1 MDLSFYRGKTVLI
14 TGHTGFKG
22 TWLTRVLLEAGAQVV
37 GYALK
42 AESDF
47 FEVSQNEAEMVSIIG
62 DVCDLKHL
70 MEVFKTHQPEIVF
83 HLAAQ
88 PLVRLSYEKPVE
100 TYQTNVM
107 GTVNI
112 MECIRLNPC
121 VKSFVNVTTDKVYL
135 NTEQEY
141 AYTEEDRLDGFDPYS
156 NSKSCSELVTASYHR
171 SFDFKHCAVSTAR
184 SGNVIGGGDFAKDR
198 IIPDC
203 AKALSLNEKIV
214 VRNPK
219 STRPYQHV
227 LETLRGYLLI
237 AMKQVEDRSL
247 EGSYNIGPDDS
258 DNLQTE
264 NLVQLFCKHWG
275 QEAQYVIKEEKSVH
289 EAKLLQLNHS
299 KITNTLG
306 WKPIWGAEDAVIKSV
321 EWYKSYYSHQDMK
334 ALTLAQIQEYFK

>member
-1 MDLSFYRGKTVLI
+1 MDLSFFQNKKVLI

-22 TWLTRVLLEAGAQVV
+22 TWLTRILIEAGAQVI
-37 GYALK
+37 GYALES
-42 AESDF
+42 ESDF
-47 FEVSQNEAEMVSIIG
+47 FSVSKNEAEMISIIG
-62 DVCDLKHL
+62 DIGDLNHL
-70 MEVFKTHQPEIVF
+70 KTVFTHHQPEIVF

-112 MECIRLNPC
+112 MECVRLNPC

-135 NTEQEY
+135 NTEEVY
-141 AYTEEDRLDGFDPYS
+141 AYQEEDRLDGFDPYS
-156 NSKSCSELVTASYHR
+156 NSKSCSELVTATYHR
-171 SFDFKHCAVSTAR
+171 SFDFSHCAVSTAR
-184 SGNVIGGGDFAKDR
+184 SGNVIGGGDFAQDR

-247 EGSYNIGPDDS
+247 EGSYNIGPEDS
-258 DNLQTE
+258 DNLKTE

-275 QEAQYVIKEEKSVH
+275 QDAGYHVIEVKSVH
-289 EAKLLQLNHS
+289 EARLLQLDHS
-299 KITNTLG
+299 KISSVLG
-306 WKPIWGAEDAVIKSV
+306 WKPVWTAEDAVIKSV
-321 EWYKSYYSHQDMK
+321 EWYKAYYAKKDMK
-334 ALTLAQIQEYFK
+334 AFTMAQIKDYFK